1 MTRTT
6 SKDNLGNIHIGT
18 GDQTRTQTVSQ
29 LQIFK
34 IRNKNIRLSV
44 QIMTTT
50 IFQPKIPIFFLNLN
64 ITKKLKSLQNMSRN
78 ALQKTHITNRIIHR
92 AVCHT
97 RQTKA
102 LNVITRA
109 TLMLLTKKYQASKFA

>member
-1 MTRTT
+1 MTRTIW
-6 SKDNLGNIHIGT
+6 KDNLGNIHIGT
-18 GDQTRTQTVSQ
+18 GDQTRTPTVSR

-50 IFQPKIPIFFLNLN
+50 FQLKIPIFFLNWN

-78 ALQKTHITNRIIHR
+78 ALQKTHITNRIIRR

-102 LNVITRA
+102 
-109 TLMLLTKKYQASKFA
+109 

>member
-44 QIMTTT
+44 QIMTT
-50 IFQPKIPIFFLNLN
+50 IFQPKIPIFFLNWN
-64 ITKKLKSLQNMSRN
+64 ITKKLKSLLNMSRN